1 MKKVILA
8 VAVLISSISHASEN
22 AKSFFDEYTKLGSNF
37 DVKVAS
43 LYANDA
49 KIHSYRV
56 YPHGKERQME
66 ITGEQWKV
74 LVQRVMPLAKM
85 KNDKST
91 FKNIAIKPEG
101 NGYKIKAHRYSEKKC
116 YTDKGYY
123 MLLKRTEKGQLEI
136 VEEYMETQPQSD
148 C

>member
-1 MKKVILA
+1 
-8 VAVLISSISHASEN
+8 
-22 AKSFFDEYTKLGSNF
+22 
-37 DVKVAS
+37 
-43 LYANDA
+43 
-49 KIHSYRV
+49 
-56 YPHGKERQME
+56 
-66 ITGEQWKV
+66 
-74 LVQRVMPLAKM
+74 MPLAKM